1 MLNEPSALFLRHKKG
16 KNLSFI
22 YNISFTA
29 DTVHH
34 ASLRPAP
41 LQTQMLTF
49 TKSRAERCLTRRDAL
64 CKGQGEEGTGWDELK
79 AFLPAAVISAAPA
92 QAGTSM
98 EMHCPTQGFLR
109 MLCWKEG

>member
-1 MLNEPSALFLRHKKG
+1 MLNEPSALFLCHKKG

-34 ASLRPAP
+34 ASLLPAP

-49 TKSRAERCLTRRDAL
+49 TKSRAERCLT
-64 CKGQGEEGTGWDELK
+64 
-79 AFLPAAVISAAPA
+79 AA
-92 QAGTSM
+92 
-98 EMHCPTQGFLR
+98 
-109 MLCWKEG
+109 MLCAKGKVRRARMGMS